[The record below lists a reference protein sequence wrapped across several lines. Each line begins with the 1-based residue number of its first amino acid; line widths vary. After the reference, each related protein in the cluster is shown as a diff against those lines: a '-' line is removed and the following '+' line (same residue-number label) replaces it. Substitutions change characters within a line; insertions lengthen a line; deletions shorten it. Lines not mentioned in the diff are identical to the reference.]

1 MTGEA
6 LHRFLARA
14 AAAPAAVVC
23 AMALGVSLGCVDP
36 QADYDAFVARAVV
49 PDAQPPSP
57 ADAQPTEPCPQI
69 LSGPASGVFYG
80 ACLTT
85 AASGDLRQ
93 ATYVKL
99 DSTLMTN
106 ADHTAGTLT
115 VQLTSLRFGA
125 TNVSDTVG
133 ATQSP
138 PPSAISPQCTY
149 VIEAGTTTIPAEANY
164 ATTELVLMNT
174 RYRGKLLSQDESCA
188 DLDATVTTPVT
199 VDLTM
204 GGNYCIFRRAP
215 ADGTVTPFKLS
226 DLQCPGA
233 PPPM

>member
-1 MTGEA
+1 
-6 LHRFLARA
+6 
-14 AAAPAAVVC
+14 
-23 AMALGVSLGCVDP
+23 MALGVSFGCIDP
-36 QADYDAFVARAVV
+36 RADYDAFVARAIV
-49 PDAQPPSP
+49 PDAQPTSS

-69 LSGPASGVFYG
+69 LSGPTSSVFYG

-99 DSTLMTN
+99 DSTLLAN

-125 TNVSDTVG
+125 ANVSDIVG

-138 PPSAISPQCTY
+138 PPAAISPQCTY

-164 ATTELVLMNT
+164 ANTELVLMNT
-174 RYRGKLLSQDESCA
+174 RYRGKLVSQDESCS

-204 GGNYCIFRRAP
+204 GGNYCVFRRAP
-215 ADGTVTPFKLS
+215 PGGAVTPFKLS
-226 DLQCPGA
+226 DFQCPGA
-233 PPPM
+233 PPPT

>member
-1 MTGEA
+1 
-6 LHRFLARA
+6 
-14 AAAPAAVVC
+14 VC
-23 AMALGVSLGCVDP
+23 ATALGVSIGCIDP
-36 QADYDAFVARAVV
+36 GADYDAFVARAIV
-49 PDAQPPSP
+49 PDAQPMPS
-57 ADAQPTEPCPQI
+57 ADAQPAEPCPQI
-69 LSGPASGVFYG
+69 LAGPATGTFYG

-99 DSTLMTN
+99 DSTLMAN

-138 PPSAISPQCTY
+138 PPSPVSPQCTY
-149 VIEAGTTTIPAEANY
+149 VIEAGTTTIPAGADY
-164 ATTELVLMNT
+164 ASTELVLMNT
-174 RYRGKLLSQDESCA
+174 RYRGKLISEDESCSA
-188 DLDATVTTPVT
+188 LDATVTTPVT

-204 GGNYCIFRRAP
+204 GGNYCVFRRAP
-215 ADGTVTPFKLS
+215 KDGTVTPFKLS
-226 DLQCPGA
+226 DFQCAGA

>member
-1 MTGEA
+1 
-6 LHRFLARA
+6 
-14 AAAPAAVVC
+14 
-23 AMALGVSLGCVDP
+23 MALGVSSGCIDP
-36 QADYDAFVARAVV
+36 RADYDAFVARAIVA
-49 PDAQPPSP
+49 DAQPPSSG
-57 ADAQPTEPCPQI
+57 DAEPTEPCPQV
-69 LSGPASGVFYG
+69 LSGQATGVFYG

-99 DSTLMTN
+99 DSMLTAN

-138 PPSAISPQCTY
+138 PPAPISPQCTY
-149 VIEAGTTTIPAEANY
+149 VIEAGTTTIPAQADY
-164 ATTELVLMNT
+164 ATTELVLTNT
-174 RYRGKLLSQDESCA
+174 RYRGKLVSEDESCA
-188 DLDATVTTPVT
+188 ALDATVTTPVT

-204 GGNYCIFRRAP
+204 GGNYCVFRRAP
-215 ADGTVTPFKLS
+215 ADGAVTPFALS
-226 DLQCPGA
+226 DFQCPGA
-233 PPPM
+233 PPRM